1 MQLYVL
7 DEWMKPT
14 PEGVPGELYLGGA
27 GVGRGYIGQPGLT
40 AEKFVPDPFSS
51 IAGARLYKTGDLGRR
66 RCDGNLEFL
75 GRIDHQIKIR
85 GHRVELGEIEGALME
100 HPEVKQ
106 AVVLLRQDEPSVQQL
121 VAYIVVG
128 RAGDGQPGIVRE
140 NPEAQNDL
148 GSRLHELMTERF
160 PEYMLPNAYV
170 ALDSIPLTV
179 NGKIDRRALPP
190 PGESIRNKQTFVAP
204 RNELETIICDI
215 WAQLLHVP
223 RVGIEDNFFVLGGH
237 SLLATQVIARLRT
250 VLQLDIPLVA
260 LFRSPTVAGFAEEVE
275 QLRSMEPEQSAAAA
289 GITAANRQAFRA
301 DRPSK
306 AS

>member
-1 MQLYVL
+1 MV
-7 DEWMKPT
+7 
-14 PEGVPGELYLGGA
+14 
-27 GVGRGYIGQPGLT
+27 
-40 AEKFVPDPFSS
+40 
-51 IAGARLYKTGDLGRR
+51 
-66 RCDGNLEFL
+66 
-75 GRIDHQIKIR
+75 
-85 GHRVELGEIEGALME
+85 
-100 HPEVKQ
+100 
-106 AVVLLRQDEPSVQQL
+106 
-121 VAYIVVG
+121 
-128 RAGDGQPGIVRE
+128 
-140 NPEAQNDL
+140 
-148 GSRLHELMTERF
+148 
-160 PEYMLPNAYV
+160 PNAYV
-170 ALDSIPLTV
+170 TLASIPLTV

-260 LFRSPTVAGFAEEVE
+260 LFRSPTVAAFAEEVE

-289 GITAANRQAFRA
+289 GITAAKRQAFRA

-306 AS
+306 APGVV